1 VPAHTSRATA
11 SDRVAVEGSERR
23 ACERKEPAGHFNVH
37 GDDATTFL
45 ELTADASSAWT
56 TTHGWIRMAQAL
68 DRPLQWSEWLGCT
81 YHGGGE
87 ALRTACETKSETK
100 SYASTE
106 ENSAV

>member
-45 ELTADASSAWT
+45 ELTADASSA
-56 TTHGWIRMAQAL
+56 
-68 DRPLQWSEWLGCT
+68 
-81 YHGGGE
+81 
-87 ALRTACETKSETK
+87 CETKSETK